1 MRKVYMQALVTFTVR
16 ADDDIDF
23 DDYISNL
30 SCQLSN
36 DANDKAD
43 IENIVIEKLEVVDSV

>member
-1 MRKVYMQALVTFTVR
+1 MQALVTFTVR